1 MPTFWLFGARWTAI
15 SRPCAS
21 NPRPFA
27 SFECSTNVEM
37 LPSGSMRVTRAARVS
52 VNSTL
57 PSGIPTGPSAPSNPV
72 LINTI
77 GVPAATTP
85 GMAVS
90 TTRSVGTGSA
100 GAAPPA
106 AGAAAGSA
114 GGSGRFG
121 AGRLRPRWRG
131 AGRGEQA
138 RSEERDPET
147 CLQPAHGTSPA
158 FARHCNTAGY
168 GAAGER
174 IEQNVQLCRAG
185 GG

>member
-1 MPTFWLFGARWTAI
+1 MPTFWFFGARWTAI

-106 AGAAAGSA
+106 AGAVAGSA
-114 GGSGRFG
+114 GGAADSVPAGSVPDG
-121 AGRLRPRWRG
+121 A
-131 AGRGEQA
+131 EQA
-138 RSEERDPET
+138 AANRLAARIGIQRPTFSRRIGP
-147 CLQPAHGTSPA
+147 PA
-158 FARHCNTAGY
+158 FPVRWLY
-168 GAAGER
+168 
-174 IEQNVQLCRAG
+174 
-185 GG
+185 